1 MSTPSDATTTVP
13 LATGSWVVDPAHSA
27 VIFSVRHLGLSKVR
41 GRFDRFDATLE
52 VGTST
57 ADVRVEATIDMSS
70 VNTNNPDR
78 DAHLLNTD
86 FFNVDQHPTMKFV
99 STRIT
104 DDDGEWKLAGDLTV
118 NGVTKPVVLDVEFHG
133 TEDFHGTL
141 HAGFSATGE
150 LKRSD
155 FGIDFG
161 MMPMGGDKLML
172 ADKVPF
178 ELDLQFLEPK
188 AG

>member
-1 MSTPSDATTTVP
+1 M
-13 LATGSWVVDPAHSA
+13 
-27 VIFSVRHLGLSKVR
+27 
-41 GRFDRFDATLE
+41 
-52 VGTST
+52 
-57 ADVRVEATIDMSS
+57 
-70 VNTNNPDR
+70 
-78 DAHLLNTD
+78 
-86 FFNVDQHPTMKFV
+86 
-99 STRIT
+99 
-104 DDDGEWKLAGDLTV
+104 WKLAGDLTV
-118 NGVTKPVVLDVEFHG
+118 NGVTKPVVLDVEFNG

-188 AG
+188 AGEPGRRLAGHLRRNLACAVDRGDCRS